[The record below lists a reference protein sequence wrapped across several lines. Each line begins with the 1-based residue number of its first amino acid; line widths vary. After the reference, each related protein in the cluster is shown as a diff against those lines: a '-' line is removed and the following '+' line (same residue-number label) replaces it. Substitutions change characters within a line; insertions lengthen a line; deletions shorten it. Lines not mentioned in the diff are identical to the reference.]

1 MRHKTLLVAALA
13 TGSLMGLAPLAQA
26 APAVVAGTTP
36 GTTVYQQPGTVYQY
50 PGTTVYQQ
58 PGTVS
63 QYPGTTV
70 YQQPGTTVYQAP
82 GGAAYIYPNQHSQY
96 GMPAP
101 PPALLNNDDPGLRDG
116 HVWAPGHW
124 LVVNGKY
131 MWQNGQWLP
140 ARPGYAWQAP
150 QWQQRS
156 DGLWYMVGGNWV
168 RTDNHAYDGRR
179 HRGPDGD
186 MDRDGIRNAD
196 DQDRDGDGVVNWR
209 DNFPD
214 DPNRR

>member
-1 MRHKTLLVAALA
+1 MRHKTLLAAALA
-13 TGSLMGLAPLAQA
+13 AGSLMGLAPLAQA

-36 GTTVYQQPGTVYQY
+36 GTSGYQYPGTTVYQY

-58 PGTVS
+58 PGSATYV
-63 QYPGTTV
+63 YPGT
-70 YQQPGTTVYQAP
+70 YPG
-82 GGAAYIYPNQHSQY
+82 QY

-101 PPALLNNDDPGLRDG
+101 PPAPLNSEDPGLRDG
-116 HVWAPGHW
+116 YVWAPGQW

-168 RTDNHAYDGRR
+168 RTDNYAYGGRVDF
-179 HRGPDGD
+179 GPYGD
-186 MDRDGIRNAD
+186 MDHDGIRNAD
-196 DQDRDGDGVVNWR
+196 DQDRDGDGVANWR
-209 DNFPD
+209 DNFPN
-214 DPNRR
+214 DPTRR

>member
-1 MRHKTLLVAALA
+1 MRHKTVLAAALA
-13 TGSLMGLAPLAQA
+13 AGSLMGLAPLAQA

-36 GTTVYQQPGTVYQY
+36 GTTGYQYPGTTVYQY

-58 PGTVS
+58 PGSATYV
-63 QYPGTTV
+63 YPGT
-70 YQQPGTTVYQAP
+70 YPG
-82 GGAAYIYPNQHSQY
+82 QY

-101 PPALLNNDDPGLRDG
+101 PPAPLISEDPGLREG
-116 HVWAPGHW
+116 YVWAPGQW

-168 RTDNHAYDGRR
+168 RTDHYAYGGRVDL
-179 HRGPDGD
+179 GPYGD
-186 MDRDGIRNAD
+186 MDHDGIRNAD
-196 DQDRDGDGVVNWR
+196 DQDRDGDGVANWR
-209 DNFPD
+209 DNFPN
-214 DPNRR
+214 DPTRR